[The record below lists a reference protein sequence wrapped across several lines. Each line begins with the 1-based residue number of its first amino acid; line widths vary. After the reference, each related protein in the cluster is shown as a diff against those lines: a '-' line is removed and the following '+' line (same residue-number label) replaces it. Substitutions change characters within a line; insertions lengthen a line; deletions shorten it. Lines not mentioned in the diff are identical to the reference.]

1 MSDLSAGAPSWPSKT
16 QATASV
22 VMSPGEEMLLKT
34 VYLYH
39 NFLVR
44 AGLQPKVTS
53 REITS
58 DSKKKNKKKS

>member
-22 VMSPGEEMLLKT
+22 VMGPGKEMLLKT

-39 NFLVR
+39 NFSIIT
-44 AGLQPKVTS
+44 GLQPKVTS
-53 REITS
+53 REIRS
-58 DSKKKNKKKS
+58 VSKKK